1 MTSKASQRSERQV
14 NEHMVQESQLPV
26 VLEQQQ
32 QAQLGGQFPMGG
44 AQFRHVDEAPTM
56 LHATYQP

>member
-1 MTSKASQRSERQV
+1 M